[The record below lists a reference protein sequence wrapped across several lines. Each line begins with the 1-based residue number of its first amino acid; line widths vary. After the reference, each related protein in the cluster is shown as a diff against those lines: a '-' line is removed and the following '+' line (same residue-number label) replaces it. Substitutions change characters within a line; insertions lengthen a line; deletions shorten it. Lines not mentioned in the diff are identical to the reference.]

1 MGDNFEF
8 VLSRSLTPVISLLD
22 TFKDAI
28 CAFIKYKN
36 CLPLDETKSNQHNQ
50 SIKVVK
56 RIHQTKFTMNT
67 IILLCI
73 VYIIIFIMYS

>member
-28 CAFIKYKN
+28 CAYKYKN

-50 SIKVVK
+50 SIKLVK
-56 RIHQTKFTMNT
+56 KNTPSKIHIEND
-67 IILLCI
+67 
-73 VYIIIFIMYS
+73 YFIMYCVHNYI